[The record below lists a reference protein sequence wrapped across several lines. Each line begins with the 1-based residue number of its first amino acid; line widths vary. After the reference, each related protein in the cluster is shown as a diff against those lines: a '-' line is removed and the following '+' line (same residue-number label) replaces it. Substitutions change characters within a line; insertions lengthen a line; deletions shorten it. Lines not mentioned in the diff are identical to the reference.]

1 MNSRMKPSSSP
12 PPPKKVNANP
22 KKDFNEMVSVYIDN
36 INDGESVRQIRNRQR
51 ARDSVRHEPPVEKP
65 LTKLNYDN
73 VVKSLVSS
81 GFPRTTTQGC
91 IYCVQ
96 CEYFNE
102 TENINK
108 MSNIRT
114 EIPGTD
120 LIQEYCRTNNLK
132 KILDLTSTI
141 SAASDKIKFTQKIPP
156 MSKNEPPP
164 WSTSPILICF
174 VPDGT

>member
-1 MNSRMKPSSSP
+1 MKPSSS

-36 INDGESVRQIRNRQR
+36 INDGESVRQIRKRQR
-51 ARDSVRHEPPVEKP
+51 ARDSVRHEPRVEKP

-73 VVKSLVSS
+73 VFKSLVSS
-81 GFPRTTTQGC
+81 GFSTDNDAGMHLLR
-91 IYCVQ
+91 VQ

-114 EIPGTD
+114 EIP
-120 LIQEYCRTNNLK
+120 ERT
-132 KILDLTSTI
+132 
-141 SAASDKIKFTQKIPP
+141 
-156 MSKNEPPP
+156 
-164 WSTSPILICF
+164 
-174 VPDGT
+174 

>member
-73 VVKSLVSS
+73 VVKFSFRRVFHGQRRRDAFIASS
-81 GFPRTTTQGC
+81 ASISTKPR
-91 IYCVQ
+91 I
-96 CEYFNE
+96 
-102 TENINK
+102 
-108 MSNIRT
+108 
-114 EIPGTD
+114 
-120 LIQEYCRTNNLK
+120 
-132 KILDLTSTI
+132 
-141 SAASDKIKFTQKIPP
+141 
-156 MSKNEPPP
+156 
-164 WSTSPILICF
+164 
-174 VPDGT
+174 